1 MGFSVL
7 CMLDKY
13 NIIILVIFIVYN
25 FEWFSLKGCD
35 DGYFFKFVSI
45 IFVDVFELLMLI

>member
-1 MGFSVL
+1 MGPSAL

-13 NIIILVIFIVYN
+13 NTTIPAILTAHN

-35 DGYFFKFVSI
+35 DGHPLKFVSI
-45 IFVDVFELLMLI
+45 ISVDAFELLMLT